1 MASVIFGKN
10 LAMHN
15 LSLECHSCKPQESPL
30 VAVLLATFNG
40 LNYLS
45 EQVKSIYDQIGVDVT
60 IFVSDDFSSD
70 GTWEWL
76 NEHKNDKLVLLPRNQ
91 RFGSASAN
99 FFRLLRD
106 VDISSFDY
114 VALSDQDDIWKS
126 DKLIYSINKISEH
139 KVNAFSSDIIAFW
152 LDGRKKLILKSQPQV
167 KWDYIFQ
174 SAGPGCT
181 YLFDKTLAKG
191 LGEAL
196 RQNFLNLS
204 NIEFH
209 DWFFY
214 AWARSNGYRWHI
226 DSCPTLYYRQHES
239 NTFGANQGFKAYR
252 SRLEKL
258 LGEWYRS
265 QILLTVEQINENNF
279 ELLSSLQRLGWWD
292 RLVLV
297 MSVKNFRRSL
307 SGQIVLAF
315 AFTFMRKEL

>member
-1 MASVIFGKN
+1 MNN
-10 LAMHN
+10 L
-15 LSLECHSCKPQESPL
+15 LSESHSFNPKESSL

-45 EQVKSIYDQIGVDVT
+45 EQVKSIYNQIGVNVT

-76 NEHKNDKLVLLPRNQ
+76 NENKNDKLVLLPRDQ

-106 VDISSFDY
+106 VDVSSFDY

-126 DKLIYSINKISEH
+126 DKLIHSINKISEH
-139 KVNAFSSDIIAFW
+139 KANAFSSNVIAFW

-191 LGEAL
+191 LGDAL
-196 RQNFLNLS
+196 RQNSLNLS
-204 NIEFH
+204 SIEFH

-226 DSCPTLYYRQHES
+226 DSCPTLYYRQHHS
-239 NTFGANQGFKAYR
+239 NTFGANQGFKAYLR
-252 SRLEKL
+252 RLEKL

-265 QILLTVEQINENNF
+265 QILLTVEQLNERNLWF
-279 ELLSSLQRLGWWD
+279 LSSLQRLNWWD
-292 RLVLV
+292 RLILV
-297 MSVKNFRRSL
+297 VSVRNFRRSL
-307 SGQIVLAF
+307 GGQLILAS
-315 AFTFMRKEL
+315 AFIFMKK